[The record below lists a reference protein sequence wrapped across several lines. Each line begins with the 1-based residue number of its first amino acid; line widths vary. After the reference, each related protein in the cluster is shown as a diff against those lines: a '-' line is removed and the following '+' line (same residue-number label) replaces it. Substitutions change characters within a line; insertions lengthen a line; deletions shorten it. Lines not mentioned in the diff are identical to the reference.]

1 MDTTKLRL
9 QAIGLL
15 IGYGLQF
22 LAGMSLNLFVTI
34 PSTHP
39 GSTGSNYFSRS
50 LHSLD
55 WILSDKGGWGL
66 AFHVYLGLLL
76 VLGSISLCIKA
87 LHQHDKNWALA
98 GGIAALLTIG
108 AFFNGLSFVDF
119 NKNISSMIMAI
130 CWLGTVGALIAGLVK
145 FQGQPLKSPL
155 KHKRN

>member
-1 MDTTKLRL
+1 MDTTKLRV
-9 QAIGLL
+9 QAIALL

-22 LAGMSLNLFVTI
+22 LAGMSLNLFVRI

-50 LHSLD
+50 LHSLG

-87 LHQHDKNWALA
+87 LYQHDKNWALA
-98 GGIAALLTIG
+98 GGIAAVLTIG

-130 CWLGTVGALIAGLVK
+130 CWLGAVGALIAGLVK
-145 FQGQPLKSPL
+145 LQQKPLKSSL
-155 KHKRN
+155 KHKGN